1 MGHSLT
7 SPPLL
12 VAKMLEFCWSDK
24 IFNTKG
30 AAGAAGAPVGE
41 DLALTP

>member
-7 SPPLL
+7 SPLLL

-30 AAGAAGAPVGE
+30 AAGAPVGE